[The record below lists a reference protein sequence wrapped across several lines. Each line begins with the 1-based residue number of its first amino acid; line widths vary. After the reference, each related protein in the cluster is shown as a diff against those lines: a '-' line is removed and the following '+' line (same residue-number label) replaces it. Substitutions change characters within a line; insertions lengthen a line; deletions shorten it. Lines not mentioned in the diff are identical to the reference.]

1 MQWEGGEGSAAALF
15 ASPLKS
21 LFCSVEIHIQS
32 DMREHALLYERR
44 RRLRKRRG
52 KANITA
58 PLAASL
64 AGV

>member
-1 MQWEGGEGSAAALF
+1 MRE
-15 ASPLKS
+15 
-21 LFCSVEIHIQS
+21 V
-32 DMREHALLYERR
+32 REHALLYE